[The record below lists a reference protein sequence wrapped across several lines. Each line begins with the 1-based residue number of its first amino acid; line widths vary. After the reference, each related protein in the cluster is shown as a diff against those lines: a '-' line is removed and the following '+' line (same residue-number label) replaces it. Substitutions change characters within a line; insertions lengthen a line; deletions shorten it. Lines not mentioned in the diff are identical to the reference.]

1 MRSRTLKML
10 AISLIALMTFSCA
23 SFQTNQTAHVSQSV
37 VQFEQ
42 AQKPVKPGNLGS
54 FASVDPL
61 VGAVVC
67 FPVEKAKTLR
77 LYIDQLEQ
85 ALDRA
90 NVTIDNANKYIKR
103 FNR

>member
-1 MRSRTLKML
+1 MRLRILKML
-10 AISLIALMTFSCA
+10 AISLIALMSFSCA
-23 SFQTNQTAHVSQSV
+23 SFQTNQPTHVSQNV

-42 AQKPVKPGNLGS
+42 AQKPTKPGNLGS
-54 FASVDPL
+54 FSSVDPL

-67 FPVEKAKTLR
+67 FPVEKARVLR

-90 NVTIDNANKYIKR
+90 NGTIDNANKYIKR
-103 FNR
+103 LHD